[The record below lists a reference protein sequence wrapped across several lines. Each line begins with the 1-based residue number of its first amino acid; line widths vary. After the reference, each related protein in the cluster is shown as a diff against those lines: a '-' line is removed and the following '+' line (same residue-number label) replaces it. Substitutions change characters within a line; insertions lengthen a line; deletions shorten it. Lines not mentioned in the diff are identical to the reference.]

1 MNAKVKTVSKLSS
14 STYQIIIIP
23 EKPGYLSISLS
34 RSIQSITSKSLINP
48 PSIEFNYLGVAILS
62 THVTTI
68 TPTSVSI
75 TISSSKPIQLWS
87 LIVKSSIKAIPSERT
102 IMTEGQSSSSFSSS
116 TILLHTNLEENT
128 EYIIYYTGQEETGS
142 LIGNDISLT
151 RITIKTRMK
160 NEEDISSKSDG
171 SLCESGLTISSITKK
186 LELAPCSNHGYC
198 RQSQCMFLVL
208 IDFLL

>member
-128 EYIIYYTGQEETGS
+128 EYIIYYTGQEETSS

-198 RQSQCMFLVL
+198 QQSQCMFLVL

>member
-1 MNAKVKTVSKLSS
+1 M
-14 STYQIIIIP
+14 
-23 EKPGYLSISLS
+23 
-34 RSIQSITSKSLINP
+34 NP
-48 PSIEFNYLGVAILS
+48 PSIEFNYLGVEILS

-87 LIVKSSIKAIPSERT
+87 LIVKASIKTIPSERT

-116 TILLHTNLEENT
+116 HLLYHTSLEENT

-151 RITIKTRMK
+151 RITVKTKLK
-160 NEEDISSKSDG
+160 NEEDFSSKSDG
-171 SLCESGLTISSITKK
+171 TLCESGWTVSSITKK

-198 RQSQCMFLVL
+198 QQSQCMFSL
-208 IDFLL
+208 F